1 MTIAFFSNFINH
13 HQVHIADELYQLTD
27 GGYTFV
33 ETEPMPDSFKK
44 SGYPDYATRPYVLQ
58 AWKCQENYEN
68 ALQIA
73 KDVNVALLGG
83 NVSLPFEI
91 ARYNN
96 DKRMLS
102 FEISERWC
110 KKGVINY
117 LSPRFIKWYYNYRKT
132 FYDCNIYKLCC
143 SAYLP
148 NDMYNVGAF
157 RDKCYKW
164 AYFTKAEPFNIEAA
178 IEARKSAKVHIMWCA
193 RFIDWKHPEIPV
205 LLANEL
211 KKESCLFE
219 IDMYGGGKM
228 KDQIQNM
235 INRMNLNDCV
245 HLCGNVTNDQI
256 LKQMRQHDI
265 FLITSDQNE
274 GWGAVVNEALA
285 NGCVVIGDEMIGS
298 VPYLI
303 KHGVNGRIYK
313 SGNIKSLK
321 GQVLHYLIHRDELH
335 NNAFAA
341 YNTIIE
347 QWSPKKAAE
356 NLFVLIDS
364 LHRGNRNPIED
375 GPCSM
380 AYPIKKL
387 YNLTKKEN

>member
-13 HQVHIADELYQLTD
+13 HQVHLADELYQLTD
-27 GGYTFV
+27 GRYTFV
-33 ETEPMPDSFKK
+33 ETEPMPNSFKK
-44 SGYPDYATRPYVLQ
+44 SGYPDYTNRPYVLQ
-58 AWKCQENYEN
+58 AWKCQENYEK

-73 KDVNVALLGG
+73 KNVEVALLGG

-91 ARYNN
+91 ARYTH
-96 DKRMLS
+96 DKKMLS

-110 KKGVINY
+110 KRGVINY
-117 LSPRFIKWYYNYRKT
+117 LSPRFIKWYYNYKRT
-132 FYDCNIYKLCC
+132 FCNCNIYKLCC

-164 AYFTKAEPFNIEAA
+164 AYFTKAEPFNVEEVIK
-178 IEARKSAKVHIMWCA
+178 ARKSDKVYLMWCA
-193 RFIDWKHPEIPV
+193 RFIDWKHPEIPI

-211 KKESCLFE
+211 KKEGYQFE
-219 IDMYGGGKM
+219 VDMYGEGKM
-228 KDQIQNM
+228 KDQIQSM
-235 INRMNLNDCV
+235 ISLMDLNDCV
-245 HLCGNVTNDQI
+245 HLCGNAANDQI

-265 FLITSDQNE
+265 FLVTSDQNE

-285 NGCVVIGDEMIGS
+285 NGCVVVGDEMIGS
-298 VPYLI
+298 VPYLV

-321 GQVLHYLIHRDELH
+321 EQVLHYLNHRDELH

-341 YNTIIE
+341 YKTMIE
-347 QWSPKKAAE
+347 QWSPKKAVE
-356 NLFVLIDS
+356 NLLVLIDS
-364 LHRGNRNPIED
+364 LYKGNRNPIED

-380 AYPIKKL
+380 AYPIKKII
-387 YNLTKKEN
+387 